1 MRLFVSIRARLLAY
15 MFVGLCVVLG
25 IAGVSGALAWWNHR
39 SDAQVA
45 TDVASRLRLSHD
57 MLAQLV
63 SAQNA
68 LQAILRMQDPDEIEA
83 GVKKFQAVNEK
94 AMREIERLGGDI
106 KARVAVVSGV
116 EEKVLKQIMV
126 GNNAQALE
134 LCISQLS
141 PEVERLIAELGV
153 YAGKVEQDAAQAMKD
168 REILIGQVL
177 VYAVGLFFVVVVLL
191 SWAGWRLQQSIHL
204 PLTRSA
210 KRLVDASGALE
221 AYSNEV
227 ANSSSNVAE
236 GASSQ
241 AASLEETSASIE
253 EIVSMTKSN
262 AENADRA
269 KTLAGQARQVADV
282 GAGDMR
288 GMISAMADI
297 HVASDNISKIVK
309 TIDEI
314 AFQTNILALNAAVE
328 AARAGE
334 AGLGFAVV
342 AEEVRSLA
350 QRSAVAARET
360 ADKIADS
367 VAKSTHGSQISEKM
381 ATSLQGIVS
390 RVREVDELLA
400 QIATASGEQHEGLAQ
415 LRTAITQIDSITQ
428 SNAASAEQSASS
440 TVEMRREV
448 AVLRETLDELRPMV
462 GMAADAASG
471 ANEQAGNQPVE
482 AKQPVRRVKT
492 ASVQDGQ

>member
-1 MRLFVSIRARLLAY
+1 MTGYYIFDCNL
-15 MFVGLCVVLG
+15 VLG
-25 IAGVSGALAWWNHR
+25 GAKQAGS
-39 SDAQVA
+39 
-45 TDVASRLRLSHD
+45 
-57 MLAQLV
+57 
-63 SAQNA
+63 
-68 LQAILRMQDPDEIEA
+68 
-83 GVKKFQAVNEK
+83 
-94 AMREIERLGGDI
+94 
-106 KARVAVVSGV
+106 AVVRQS
-116 EEKVLKQIMV
+116 EDKVLKQILV
-126 GNNAQALE
+126 GNNAMALE
-134 LCISQLS
+134 LSIAEFS
-141 PEVERLIAELGV
+141 PALERLIGELGQ
-153 YAGKVEQDAAQAMKD
+153 YAAKVEQDGSLAMKE
-168 REILIGQVL
+168 REDMIGRVL
-177 VYAVGLFFVVVVLL
+177 VYAVGLFVGVLVFL
-191 SWAGWRLQQSIHL
+191 AWAGWRLQRSINL

-210 KRLVDASGALE
+210 KRLFSASGALE
-221 AYSNEV
+221 SFSNEV

-282 GAGDMR
+282 GASDMQV
-288 GMISAMADI
+288 MMSAMSDI

-350 QRSAVAARET
+350 QRSALAARET

-367 VAKSTHGSQISEKM
+367 VNKSTHGSQISEKM
-381 ATSLQGIVS
+381 ASSLKEIVG

-400 QIATASGEQHEGLAQ
+400 QIASASGEQHDGLAQ

-428 SNAASAEQSASS
+428 SNAASAEESASS

-448 AVLRETLDELRPMV
+448 DVLKGTLDELRAMI
-462 GMAADAASG
+462 GMDAIDSQDESDQFENQSNEVTQPRSKAEDASVRASG
-471 ANEQAGNQPVE
+471 
-482 AKQPVRRVKT
+482 
-492 ASVQDGQ
+492 